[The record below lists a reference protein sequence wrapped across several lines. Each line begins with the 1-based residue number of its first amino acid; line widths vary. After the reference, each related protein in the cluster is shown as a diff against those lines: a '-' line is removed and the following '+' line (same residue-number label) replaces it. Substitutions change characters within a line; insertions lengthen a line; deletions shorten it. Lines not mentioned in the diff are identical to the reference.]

1 MEVNASPPDSIPAAP
16 AHQAHIIPVA
26 YVPERAGTVSFFS
39 SQTREGDWLLPRLF
53 RLVSVFGNIEIDLT
67 HARVGPGTSRIEV
80 RALFANIE
88 ITVPPWI
95 RVECDGSG
103 IAANF
108 EVDTKLQPPPE
119 VDAPVISVGGVAMFG
134 NVEVK
139 VVDPNAP
146 GWIDRIAARF
156 RGDGHPR

>member
-1 MEVNASPPDSIPAAP
+1 MEMSASPPDSIPAAP
-16 AHQAHIIPVA
+16 ATHANLIPAA
-26 YVPERAGTVSFFS
+26 YVPERAGVVSFFS
-39 SQTREGDWLLPRLF
+39 NQVRQGDWMLPRLF
-53 RLVSVFGNIEIDLT
+53 RKVSVLGNVEIDLT

-80 RALFANIE
+80 RAVFANIE
-88 ITVPPWI
+88 ITVPPWM

-108 EVDTKLQPPPE
+108 EVDTKLQPAPE
-119 VDAPVISVGGVAMFG
+119 VDAPLISVGGVAMFG

-156 RGDGHPR
+156 RRP